1 MREPNEPHDEWGRPL
16 EFTNKKLKI
25 FDSLRDVFF
34 YTFVG
39 IIFIVIFGWILIVF
53 LPYYL
58 GREIW
63 QRFELWYI
71 NK

>member
-16 EFTNKKLKI
+16 KITNNKYKF
-25 FDSLRDVFF
+25 FDKLRDVFF

-53 LPYYL
+53 LPFYL